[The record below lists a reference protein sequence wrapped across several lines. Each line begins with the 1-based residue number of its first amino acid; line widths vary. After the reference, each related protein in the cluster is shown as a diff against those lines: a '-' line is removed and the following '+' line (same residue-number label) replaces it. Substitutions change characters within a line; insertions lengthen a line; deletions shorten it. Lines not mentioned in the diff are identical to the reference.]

1 MKRIFFP
8 TVILVS
14 MFVLSGL
21 CLAGGGPSEEKCED
35 LGLIDVTCIVCS
47 TGQKTGMISIQAAY
61 DPAYG
66 DCMLYY
72 REARK
77 KCADTYGTGLNA
89 TGIKWEYWM
98 GSTKY
103 YGNYPTSCETHPK
116 SSAPP
121 LPKAGVTNAPPPN
134 DTKFSGKQ

>member
-1 MKRIFFP
+1 MKRILYTAIIFIS
-8 TVILVS
+8 VLA
-14 MFVLSGL
+14 LSGL
-21 CLAGGGPSEEKCED
+21 CFAGGGPSEEKCED

-61 DPAYG
+61 DPAYD

-77 KCADTYGTGLNA
+77 KCADTYGTALNS

-98 GSTKY
+98 KSTKY
-103 YGNYPTSCETHPK
+103 YGHYPSSCETK
-116 SSAPP
+116 
-121 LPKAGVTNAPPPN
+121 PKAGLPPVDGPPPS
-134 DTKFSGKQ
+134 DSKFSGRD

>member
-1 MKRIFFP
+1 MKRILIGAIVLLSVFA
-8 TVILVS
+8 
-14 MFVLSGL
+14 LSGL
-21 CLAGGGPSEEKCED
+21 CFAGGGPSEDSCKD
-35 LGLIDVTCIVCS
+35 LGLIDVTCIACAS
-47 TGQKTGMISIQAAY
+47 GQKTGVISIEAAY

-77 KCADTYGTGLNA
+77 KCADVYGTALNA

-98 GSTKY
+98 RSTKY
-103 YGNYPTSCETHPK
+103 YGHYPTSCETHPK
-116 SSAPP
+116 SSVGLQGVTAGAPP
-121 LPKAGVTNAPPPN
+121 TV